1 MLISMLWGRVIYI
14 KCGML
19 LLQREKAGMRG
30 I

>member
-1 MLISMLWGRVIYI
+1 LPLWQRGWSAI
-14 KCGML
+14 KLTLLL